1 MTSLME
7 TVFFRKTAETW
18 KRIKPW
24 ENWQIHSSW
33 SHKASY
39 FSLSGIPTKNH
50 ASLNE
55 YRRSWRAVEAIIGT
69 WYLFSN
75 FQPTRKIE
83 SIVEQKARMQHVSQ
97 YCRSQGLW
105 HETFLPSSIHLET
118 LVLKMFQVEGELLE
132 GTVTLVTAKLDWKSN
147 SQGIGWQFGLS
158 TTKELEE
165 PWG

>member
-1 MTSLME
+1 ME
-7 TVFFRKTAETW
+7 TVFFRKTAKTW

-24 ENWQIHSSW
+24 KNSQIHSSW

-39 FSLSGIPTKNH
+39 FSLSEIPTKNH
-50 ASLNE
+50 VPLNE
-55 YRRSWRAVEAIIGT
+55 YRKSWRAIEAILDA

-83 SIVEQKARMQHVSQ
+83 SIVEQKATMQHVSQ

-105 HETFLPSSIHLET
+105 HETFVPSSIHLET